1 MWGLQGAFLSPVL
14 SLILVSLYGA
24 TPAEVGWV
32 LAVYNAG
39 GFVAALVVPRYADRT
54 RRYLPVLLVCG
65 ALTLALAVALG
76 VATTLPLVTVALVV
90 IGGPA
95 GVGSSLLFAHLMH
108 SGASTADVVNTRA
121 VMSFAWIA
129 GPPLATG
136 LIGWFGPP
144 SVLVA
149 IGIVAVFNILTTT
162 LMIRVAR
169 RPGSVEHED
178 AAPAAQPNPT
188 APAPRLAIPGR
199 AWVVMVAFV
208 LAQATNAAAVAV
220 IALFV
225 TQHLQLLVIWAG
237 VAAALAAGLE
247 IPALMVL
254 GRLSGKRSEL
264 TLLVTGCVAGV
275 GYYLGMAVV
284 TDPVVMLV
292 LQALNAWFFA
302 AVAGIGLTL
311 FGKLIPGPGLAT
323 GFYANT
329 RKVGAILSGS
339 LVAIASTP
347 WGYPGVYLVCA
358 VLTAIAAAVTW
369 FAGRRPSPSGDSVP
383 STGSGNDQRDRPN
396 AGSNYG

>member
-1 MWGLQGAFLSPVL
+1 MLRRPLVPLGALMWGLQGAFLSPVL
-14 SLILVSLYGA
+14 SLILLSLYGA

-39 GFVAALVVPRYADRT
+39 GFVAALVIPRYADRT

-65 ALTLALAVALG
+65 VLTLALAIALG
-76 VATTLPLVTVALVV
+76 VATTLPLVTAALVV

-95 GVGSSLLFAHLMH
+95 SVGSSLLFAHLMH
-108 SGASTADVVNTRA
+108 SGASTSDVVNTRA
-121 VMSFAWIA
+121 VISFAWIA

-149 IGIVAVFNILTTT
+149 IGIVAVFNILTTSVM
-162 LMIRVAR
+162 LRVAR

-178 AAPAAQPNPT
+178 EAVAEPAVT
-188 APAPRLAIPGR
+188 ASVPRLAIPGR

-225 TQHLQLLVIWAG
+225 TQHLQLPVIWAG

-254 GRLSGKRSEL
+254 GRLSEKRSEL

-275 GYYLGMAVV
+275 AYYLGMAVV
-284 TDPVVMLV
+284 TDPIAMLV

-302 AVAGIGLTL
+302 AIAGIGLTL
-311 FGKLIPGPGLAT
+311 FGRLIPGPGLAT
-323 GFYANT
+323 GVYANT
-329 RKVGAILSGS
+329 RKVGSILSGS
-339 LVAIASTP
+339 LIAIASTP
-347 WGYPGVYLVCA
+347 WGYPGVYLTCA

-369 FAGRRPSPSGDSVP
+369 LAGR
-383 STGSGNDQRDRPN
+383 GSLGPEPV
-396 AGSNYG
+396 GP

>member
-1 MWGLQGAFLSPVL
+1 MLRRPLVPLGALMWGLQGAFLSPVL
-14 SLILVSLYGA
+14 SLILLSLYGA

-39 GFVAALVVPRYADRT
+39 GFVAALVIPRYADRT

-65 ALTLALAVALG
+65 VLTLALAIALG
-76 VATTLPLVTVALVV
+76 VATTLPLVTAALVV

-95 GVGSSLLFAHLMH
+95 SVGSSLLFAHLMH
-108 SGASTADVVNTRA
+108 SGASTSDVVNTRA
-121 VMSFAWIA
+121 VISFAWIA

-149 IGIVAVFNILTTT
+149 IGIVAVFNILTTSVM
-162 LMIRVAR
+162 LRVAR

-178 AAPAAQPNPT
+178 EAVAEPAVT
-188 APAPRLAIPGR
+188 ASVPRLAIPGR

-225 TQHLQLLVIWAG
+225 TQHLQLPVIWAG

-247 IPALMVL
+247 IPALIVL
-254 GRLSGKRSEL
+254 GRLSGRRSEL
-264 TLLVTGCVAGV
+264 TLLITGCVAGV
-275 GYYLGMAVV
+275 AYYLGMAVV
-284 TDPVVMLV
+284 TDPVAMLA

-302 AVAGIGLTL
+302 AIAGIGLTL
-311 FGKLIPGPGLAT
+311 FGQLIPGPGLAT

-329 RKVGAILSGS
+329 RKVGSILSGS
-339 LVAIASTP
+339 LIAIASTP
-347 WGYPGVYLVCA
+347 WGYPGVYLTCA

-369 FAGRRPSPSGDSVP
+369 LAGR
-383 STGSGNDQRDRPN
+383 GSLGPEPV
-396 AGSNYG
+396 GP